1 MKKILALLAMAWC
14 ISVSA
19 EQIIR
24 IVVPFAAGGA
34 ADLTAKALEKNL
46 PKYTTHQFQL
56 EFKPG
61 NGAMIGTM
69 AVAANRTRQPT
80 LLLTSAA
87 FANNIAFNDAKYSVE
102 RDFVPVGY
110 IGSLPMA
117 LVVGQQ
123 TGVQSAKELANS
135 QHAFFGTAGPGT
147 ASWLAAEIFKLDT
160 GLKAQPVHYK
170 GELPA
175 FNDIL
180 TATVPWMFIS
190 ANAVISYSNNE
201 RIKILAVTGQK
212 RLAALPRVP
221 TLEELNISGFT
232 SSPNYLL
239 LLSNSTADPA
249 TVIDIQQALQKT
261 LVRDRRDYEN
271 LGLDL
276 NRRPQDVTNFINT
289 EVSKMRYLKA
299 KIK

>member
-1 MKKILALLAMAWC
+1 MKKILALLAAAWC

-19 EQIIR
+19 QQTIR

-34 ADLTAKALEKNL
+34 ADLTAKTLEKNL
-46 PKYTTHQFQL
+46 PKYTTQRFQL

-69 AVAANRTRQPT
+69 AVANDRNRQPT

-87 FANNIAFNDAKYSVE
+87 FANNIAFTDAKYSIE

-110 IGSLPMA
+110 VGSVRMA

-123 TGVQSAKELANS
+123 TGIQSVKDLANS
-135 QHAFFGTAGPGT
+135 QYAFYGSGGTGT
-147 ASWLAAEIFKLDT
+147 ASWMAAEIFKLDT
-160 GLKAQPVHYK
+160 GLQAQPVHYK
-170 GELPA
+170 GESPA

-190 ANAVISYSNNE
+190 ANAVTSYSNNE

-212 RLAALPRVP
+212 RLSTLPQVP
-221 TLEELNISGFT
+221 TLEESNIAGFA
-232 SSPNYLL
+232 SSPNYFLL
-239 LLSNSTADPA
+239 LANSTADPA
-249 TVIDIQQALQKT
+249 IVSDIQQALKKT
-261 LVRDRRDYEN
+261 LVQDRQDYEN

-276 NRRPQDVTNFINT
+276 NRRPRDVIDFVTT
-289 EVSKMRYLKA
+289 EISKLRYLKA